1 MLILPVFTKT
11 DQKSLPL
18 VCLTL
23 IILNTFIYFII
34 QAGDG
39 KKHEEAFIFYQSSGL
54 HNIEL
59 KAYRTYQLDKGVSVN
74 DNYLRNSQDKNRLTA
89 QMFADDNFNNLL
101 EKNKIITSNHEVF
114 PKWRSKRD
122 QFNSIKDQIISQKFG
137 YSPSKGNYIALFT
150 CIFLHGGIM
159 HLIGN
164 MVFLWLVGAILE
176 KSLGGRYF
184 IVLYILTGIFASL
197 AFGLANPSSPGPLI
211 GASGAISG
219 LMGAYGLIFGLRKIR
234 VFYSFGFYFN
244 YANIPAI
251 SLFPIW
257 LLIEVF
263 RLLTNKNSH
272 VAYMAHI
279 GGLLSGICIGVLY
292 RYFLH
297 SKIES
302 IFANEEKKDVIE
314 KLIASGMEN
323 IFNLELK
330 KAKMDFEK
338 ILVHEPHNQ
347 IAIRQLFNIDKTT
360 PNSYSFHQ
368 SSHRLLNTIPSTNYE
383 EYLKIFEEYE
393 QTTKKAQITKDIL
406 QRLCLGYLVS
416 KNTHKASKYV
426 STILKRDPENTLIP
440 GYLKRLGNNYLES
453 NNHENAKKC
462 LIFLSKKYPTSPE
475 GIQGKEI
482 LLQLKTSKRV

>member
-39 KKHEEAFIFYQSSGL
+39 KKYEEAYIFYQSSGL

-59 KAYRTYQLDKGVSVN
+59 KAYQTYQLDKGISVN
-74 DNYLRNSQDKNRLTA
+74 GDYLRSSKDKNRLTA

-101 EKNKIITSNHEVF
+101 EKNKIITSSHEMF
-114 PKWRSKRD
+114 SKWRSKRD

-150 CIFLHGGIM
+150 CIFLHGGVM

-176 KSLGGRYF
+176 KSLGGRHF

-234 VFYSFGFYFN
+234 VFYSLGFYFN

-257 LLIEVF
+257 LLIEIF
-263 RLLTNKNSH
+263 RLFANKGSH

-292 RYFLH
+292 RYYLH
-297 SKIES
+297 AKIES
-302 IFANEEKKDVIE
+302 IFEYEEKKDVIE
-314 KLIASGMEN
+314 ELIGSGMEK
-323 IFNLELK
+323 IFNLELE
-330 KAKMDFEK
+330 KARIDFDK

-347 IAIRQLFNIDKTT
+347 IAIRQLFDIDKTT
-360 PNSYSFHQ
+360 PSSHSFHQ
-368 SSHRLLNTIPSTNYE
+368 SSHRLLNTIPPTNPE
-383 EYLKIFEEYE
+383 EYLKIFEEYK
-393 QTTKKAQITKDIL
+393 QIAGKPRITKDIL
-406 QRLCLGYLVS
+406 QRLCLGYLGT
-416 KNTHKASKYV
+416 KNTQKASKYV
-426 STILKRDPENTLIP
+426 STMLKRDPENTFIP
-440 GYLKRLGNNYLES
+440 GYLTRLGNNYLET
-453 NNHENAKKC
+453 NNHEDAKKC
-462 LIFLSKKYPTSPE
+462 FIFLSKKYPTSPE
-475 GIQGKEI
+475 GVRGKEI
-482 LLQLKTSKRV
+482 LTQLNSK